1 MAQTHRHSVT
11 HTPDPRFIPWKFDE
25 IELRH
30 QRFPHSTELTL
41 WRFRAEWGSAARTSL
56 PFHISPDEQNRAAR
70 SPSSAIAKRYLV
82 SRAVLRNL
90 LSPMLGCPPAQID
103 LDDDADAQPQLIAP
117 VPHQKL
123 YIRMAYAGIWVL
135 LGMSGQNFGMS
146 VALPDLRPVTSN
158 GRSTRNN
165 AAPDNDDII
174 NDGLITAR
182 EQSRQDSVLAL
193 TASTGGFDLPRDAM
207 LRSNCAISRANI
219 IELPMPGQI
228 CAAIATHEPLHAINA
243 VGWRSYE
250 QIL

>member
-11 HTPDPRFIPWKFDE
+11 HTPDPSFIPWKFDD

-30 QRFPHSTELTL
+30 QRFPHPTELTL

-82 SRAVLRNL
+82 SRAVLRNI
-90 LSPMLGCPPAQID
+90 LSPMLGCAPTQIE

-117 VPHQKL
+117 VPHQTL
-123 YIRMAYAGIWVL
+123 HIRMAYAGIWVL
-135 LGMSGQNFGMS
+135 LGMSGQHFGMS
-146 VALPDLRPVTSN
+146 VALPDLRPVSSP
-158 GRSTRNN
+158 GRSTRDETTTGSDVIS
-165 AAPDNDDII
+165 A
-174 NDGLITAR
+174 AR
-182 EQSRQDSVLAL
+182 EQSRQDSMLAL
-193 TASTGGFDLPRDAM
+193 AASTGGFGQPHDGL
-207 LRSNCAISRANI
+207 LHSSCEIGRANI

-228 CAAIATHEPLHAINA
+228 CAAVATHQPLHAINA

-250 QIL
+250 RTL